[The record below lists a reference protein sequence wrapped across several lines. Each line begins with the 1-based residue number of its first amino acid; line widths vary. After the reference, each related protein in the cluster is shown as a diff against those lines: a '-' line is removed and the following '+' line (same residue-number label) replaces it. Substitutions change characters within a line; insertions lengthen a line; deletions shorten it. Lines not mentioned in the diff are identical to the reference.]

1 METKQIDFCQ
11 SGGYMKKS
19 VKRIVCGA
27 LALAMASSLVLERVI
42 RISADSVQPSNSVTA
57 TATDTSFTNVTGQFD
72 TSSMVK
78 QNFNSSVMKTE
89 DVAPK
94 YETRTVLVTLSKQ
107 PLIERAKGET
117 VSAYAESFSGERALV
132 DIDGEQTAFLSNLS
146 KRGIAYE
153 LVQSYNTVL
162 NGLAIRVNT
171 QYLDVIRE
179 MKGVQSAFATGKY
192 SVPDTVKNAKTTNE
206 DGVITNQTSVYDT
219 GIYDSSAYAE
229 KYGEGTVVAILDTG
243 LDYTHEAFQDF
254 EHENV
259 DVAWS
264 KDYVKDMVANRGLSA
279 ERRNGG
285 LDVNDVYMSEKVPF
299 AYDYADDDADVYPS
313 FSNHGTHVAGI
324 IGGYDTTGYTDKDG
338 NPIDETFKGVVPDAQ
353 LVICKVFTDDLDDE
367 DLGGAVPEDIIA
379 ALDDCVKLGVDVINM
394 SLGTSCGFTTPN
406 DEVWEGITLANVY
419 ERIQDAGITLVCA
432 ASNDYSSG
440 YGGVYGTNLT
450 SNPDSGTVGSPS
462 TFSAALSVASI
473 NGQKASYFLANEGE
487 NQSFVFYE
495 ESRDI
500 DGNPYDFFEELT
512 RRYGRTEFEYVVV
525 GGVNSYGLGGVGL
538 VSDYRV
544 VQNKFG
550 DSENPRIALVA
561 RGDNTFKEKVEVAQ
575 KMGAAAIVIYN
586 NVSGTIRMNL
596 GEIEEKDL
604 IPAVSIGMNAGIQ
617 LVKAAGSDRVG
628 TLKIDEAF
636 AAGPFMS
643 EFSSWGPTHDLKL
656 KPEITAHGGEITST
670 VPGGYGEQS
679 GTSMASPNMAGFMAL
694 VRSYIKNDL
703 GITDT
708 REINRLAMQLTM
720 STAGMVYDQDGLPYS
735 PRKQGAGVARLENVI
750 ENTQAYLYTDVAEND
765 YRPKIE
771 LGDDPNKT
779 GVYEMSFKIKNFGD
793 SELSFTANYV
803 LMTESASVD
812 GLTVSE
818 QAHLLDKA
826 QVTWTEG
833 VTDGKVVVGAN
844 SEKTI
849 SVKILLDKSE
859 KEYIDRIFENGMYV
873 EGFLQLQSD
882 NASQCD
888 LGLPFLGFYG
898 DWSAAPMLDY
908 SAFEIAQN
916 ASDPAILDEDK
927 IKASVWETLPY
938 TAYYNDDYVLPMGGY
953 VYLVDENDEPMYVSE
968 EHCAVSRYNEYYGE
982 GSDQNYLS
990 STSIRA
996 VYTGLLRNAR
1006 VVNYR
1011 MYDAVTGELVY
1022 ADTLYNVAKAYSG
1035 GGSAVPANVELRL
1048 SPEAM
1053 GLTAGGT
1060 YRMEFEYF
1068 QNSPEEGEHA
1078 PEENTFAFSF
1088 TVDYEAPVLESANVR
1103 FQNYK
1108 ENNKEKERIYL
1119 DLAVY
1124 DNHYP
1129 QAVMLCYPTN
1139 NAKGERVLQ
1148 LATEYPTP
1156 VRNAVRNGTSK
1167 LSIEITD
1174 IYEKYGKDFYV
1185 QIDDYALNSCLYKID
1200 IQSANTNML
1209 PDSFKLAAGEDKITL
1224 DIYQTHTVALDYQG
1238 DADLSNFS
1246 WTSAFPSI
1254 ADVKNGVIVG
1264 LRAGSTDILVR
1275 NPKGETHVISVT
1287 VTENVA
1293 PLQVLPSL
1301 SFGPMQTSTQSL
1313 VKAQGTV
1320 RVFAGEEFTL
1330 SVEKDP
1336 WYHPLTN
1343 LRLVWYSSN
1352 EEVATV
1358 DQSGNVKTLKKGS
1371 ATITAMMERK
1381 DGDKW
1386 IETSGPSVSLRVQE
1400 EFTVSN
1406 YVLTD
1411 YNGVGWNEKIDL
1423 DGDSLPEKVLVVP
1436 TDMNIWYIGAG
1447 AFEDNDNIEYIV
1459 IPDSVID
1466 IREYAFMNCTALRGV
1481 YFSDVQHREKDGKVV
1496 NPDVDWAALA
1506 MVYED
1511 AFYGCK
1517 NLQYVD
1523 LFNVKTIT
1531 VAHRAFMD
1539 CVSLKAVF
1547 DMPSIGT
1554 MHHYAFANTALT
1566 EVDLTGLHMS
1576 GENVFLGC
1584 KQIASVKTGKF
1595 TAIGKS
1601 MFAGCT
1607 ALTEITLS
1615 TPKIGDGAFANCTNL
1630 SKVTLDSKGENIAFA
1645 IGARAFEN
1653 CGADGFAIDFNGEK
1667 VREIGNRAFA
1677 GAGLK
1682 DIYLN
1687 FHGLELLGGNI
1698 FANTTLSTVTIGDG
1712 IDLESLQL
1720 NGAPFM
1726 GLTVEI
1732 SGEKYVK
1739 RDGVIY
1745 TADGSKILLVDSQKT
1760 GAFTVGDEVLEI
1772 SPYAFANS
1780 GVESVVLG
1788 RNLQKIGAYAFY
1800 NSALTSVAFAEGNE
1814 SITEIPTGAF
1824 YGSKLESIVLP
1835 ESVKTLGD
1843 YAFANSN
1850 LSAFTADGLTEM
1862 GSYVFEGCKA
1872 LQTIDLADGIWAM
1885 GDGVFKDCSA
1895 LTSVALPSVTRLG
1908 AQTFAGAKALTSVS
1922 FGANATTIG
1931 DYTFYNTSVKS
1942 VDFNGANIQTIG
1954 DGAFY
1959 GATRLQTLVLP
1970 ESVTEIGVG
1979 AFYNAYSLRSINL
1992 EKVVTIGDSAFYNT
2006 ALKTLNLQSAK
2017 KIGAFAFGVEG
2028 QNGADVA
2035 GACTSLTMPVVE
2047 EIGAFAFLNTSISA
2061 LEIPAS
2067 LRVVGMGAFGSAAS
2081 LATVTVAAEN
2091 PVFFAENNV
2100 LYRNVREGE
2109 YELVLYPAARV
2120 AEGAEKA
2127 KSYTI
2132 KEGTVSVLAYA
2143 FYDLN
2148 DKALNKVILSYSMRL
2163 IGDSAFFASGVT
2175 EYEFKSIQ
2183 APRLATEYRSWIA
2196 DEIKFQAS
2204 SSTTKSTY
2212 KGFYYANFEG
2222 YFFDYTQFGGQKSKL
2237 IIRYPEN
2244 GLGYDNYVYRTYFG
2258 VKHTTGIAMEENTS
2272 VFVGIV
2278 DAIDLTEIQAWL
2290 TWDTSDEAKKEEIL
2304 KYSEQLALARLY
2316 CNNARE
2322 NATQAQYAT
2331 AERLEKLEQAETLLR
2346 EVKGHFG
2353 VFVGVKELKIATFA
2367 SYKKEYSEG
2376 ERFDGTGLIA
2386 LLIYTDGSQ
2395 IELDASELTL
2405 DEKYTQP
2412 LKANTQ
2418 YVRYTYGEQALIVKI
2433 KVTANEKP
2441 SGGGESSSSQEKDT
2455 GCGSVMGLPVAVLGL
2470 LGAVVF
2476 FKKKEREN

>member
-1 METKQIDFCQ
+1 
-11 SGGYMKKS
+11 MKKS

-42 RISADSVQPSNSVTA
+42 RISADGVKTGESVSA
-57 TATDTSFTNVTGQFD
+57 TATGASFTNVTGQFD
-72 TSSMVK
+72 TSKMVK
-78 QNFNSSVMKTE
+78 ENFNSSVMKTE
-89 DVAPK
+89 DVAPT

-107 PLIERAKGET
+107 PLAERAEGEA
-117 VSAYAESFSGERALV
+117 VSSYAESWSGERALA
-132 DIDGEQTAFLSNLS
+132 DIGAEQDSFLSGLS
-146 KRGIAYE
+146 RRGISYE

-162 NGLAIRVNT
+162 NGVAIRVNT
-171 QYLDVIRE
+171 KYLDVIRE
-179 MKGVQSAFATGKY
+179 MNGVQSAFSTGKY
-192 SVPDTVKNAKTTNE
+192 SVPETVKNVKTTSE

-229 KYGEGTVVAILDTG
+229 EYGEGTVVAILDTG
-243 LDYTHEAFQDF
+243 LDYTHEAFQGF

-264 KDYVKDMVANRGLSA
+264 KDYVKDMVENRGLSA
-279 ERRNGG
+279 EKRNGG
-285 LDVNDVYMSEKVPF
+285 LDVNDVYMNEKVPF

-338 NPIDETFKGVVPDAQ
+338 NPVDETFKGVVPDAQ

-406 DEVWEGITLANVY
+406 DEAWEGITLANVY

-487 NQSFVFYE
+487 KQSFVFYE

-500 DGNPYDFFEELT
+500 DGNPYNFVEELT
-512 RRYGRTEFEYVVV
+512 RRYGKTEFEYVVV
-525 GGVNSYGLGGVGL
+525 GGVNSYGLGGVGV
-538 VSDYRV
+538 VSDYRI

-575 KMGAAAIVIYN
+575 KMGAAAIIIYN

-596 GEIEEKDL
+596 GEIEESDL
-604 IPAVSIGMNAGIQ
+604 IPAISIGMNAGIQ
-617 LVKAAGSDRVG
+617 LVKAAGSGRVG
-628 TLKIDEAF
+628 TLKIDESF

-720 STAGMVYDQDGLPYS
+720 STAGMVYDQDGFPYS

-750 ENTQAYLYTDVAEND
+750 SGTQAYLYTDVEEND
-765 YRPKIE
+765 FRPKIE
-771 LGDDPNKT
+771 LGDDPEKT
-779 GVYEMSFKIKNFGD
+779 GVYEMRFRIKNFGAD
-793 SELSFTANYV
+793 DLNFTATHV
-803 LMTESASVD
+803 AMTESASAD

-818 QAHLLDKA
+818 QAHLLNKA
-826 QVTWTEG
+826 TVAWK
-833 VTDGKVVVGAN
+833 VDGKTLSGDTITVGAGADV
-844 SEKTI
+844 EI
-849 SVKILLDKSE
+849 SVTLTLDKSE
-859 KEYIDRIFENGMYV
+859 KEYIDGIFENGMYV
-873 EGFLQLQSD
+873 EGFLQLQS
-882 NASQCD
+882 NAQNQCD
-888 LGLPFLGFYG
+888 LSIPFLGFYG

-908 SAFEIAQN
+908 SAFEIAEN
-916 ASDPAILDEDK
+916 ASDPAILEEDK

-953 VYLVDENDEPMYVSE
+953 VYLVDENEEPMYVSE

-1006 VVNYR
+1006 VVNYK
-1011 MYDAVTGELVY
+1011 MYNAVTGELVF
-1022 ADTLYNVAKAYSG
+1022 ADTLYNIAKAYSG
-1035 GGSAVPANVELRL
+1035 GGSAVPSNVELRL

-1053 GLTAGGT
+1053 GLVAGGT
-1060 YRMEFEYF
+1060 YRMEFEFF
-1068 QNSPEEGEHA
+1068 QNPPKEGESA
-1078 PEENTFAFSF
+1078 PEENTFEFSF

-1108 ENNKEKERIYL
+1108 ENDKEKERIYL
-1119 DLAVY
+1119 DLSIY

-1139 NAKGERVLQ
+1139 DAKGERVLQ

-1200 IQSANTNML
+1200 VQSANTNML
-1209 PDSFKLAAGEDKITL
+1209 PENFELAAGEDEVTL
-1224 DIYQTHTVALDYQG
+1224 DIYQTHTVALEYQG

-1275 NPKGETHVISVT
+1275 NPKGETRVISVT
-1287 VTENVA
+1287 VTENVSSSL
-1293 PLQVLPSL
+1293 PVLPSL

-1313 VKAQGTV
+1313 TKAQGTV

-1336 WYHPLTN
+1336 WYHPMTN
-1343 LRLVWYSSN
+1343 LRLVWRSSN

-1358 DQSGNVKTLKKGS
+1358 DQNGNVKTLKKGN

-1411 YNGVGWNEKIDL
+1411 YNGVGWNEEIDL
-1423 DGDSLPEKVLVVP
+1423 DGDGSLEKVLVVP

-1447 AFEDNDNIEYIV
+1447 AFEDNNNIEYIV

-1481 YFSDVQHREKDGKVV
+1481 YFSDVQHREADGKVV

-1511 AFYGCK
+1511 AFYGCQK
-1517 NLQYVD
+1517 LEYVD
-1523 LFNVKTIT
+1523 LTNVKTIT

-1539 CVSLKAVF
+1539 CVSLKQVI

-1576 GENVFLGC
+1576 GEYVFLGC
-1584 KQIASVKTGKF
+1584 NQIASVKTGKF

-1615 TPKIGDGAFANCTNL
+1615 TPKIGESAFADCVNL
-1630 SKVTLDSKGENIAFA
+1630 RKVTLDGKGENIAFS

-1653 CGADGFAIDFNGEK
+1653 CGADGFEILFNGEK

-1682 DIYLN
+1682 NIYLD
-1687 FHGLELLGGNI
+1687 FYGLETLGGNI
-1698 FANTTLSTVTIGDG
+1698 FANTTLSTVTVGDG
-1712 IDLESLQL
+1712 IDLETLQMK
-1720 NGAPFM
+1720 GAPFM
-1726 GLTVEI
+1726 GLTVEV
-1732 SGEKYVK
+1732 SGDKYVK
-1739 RDGVIY
+1739 RDDVVY
-1745 TADGSKILLVDSQKT
+1745 SADGSKILLADSKKT
-1760 GAFTVGDEVLEI
+1760 GAFTVGDEVQEI
-1772 SPYAFANS
+1772 APYAFANS
-1780 GVESVVLG
+1780 GLESLVLG
-1788 RNLQKIGAYAFY
+1788 KNLQKIGEYAFY
-1800 NSALTSVAFAEGNE
+1800 NSSLKSVVFAENSE

-1824 YGSKLESIVLP
+1824 YGSKVENITLP
-1835 ESVKTLGD
+1835 QSVTALGD
-1843 YAFANSN
+1843 YAFANSA
-1850 LSAFTADGLTEM
+1850 LSALTADGLTAV
-1862 GSYVFEGCKA
+1862 GSYAFEGCKA
-1872 LQTIDLADGIWAM
+1872 LQTMSLTDGIWTM

-1895 LTSVALPSVTRLG
+1895 LTSVTLPSVTRLG
-1908 AQTFAGAKALTSVS
+1908 AQTFAGAKALTSVT
-1922 FGANATTIG
+1922 FGAGATTIG
-1931 DYTFYNTSVKS
+1931 DYTFYNTSVKT

-1959 GATRLQTLVLP
+1959 GATKVETVVLP
-1970 ESVTEIGVG
+1970 ESVTEIGVA

-1992 EKVVTIGDSAFYNT
+1992 ENVVTIGDSAFYNS

-2047 EIGAFAFLNTSISA
+2047 EIGAFAFLNTSISK

-2067 LRVVGMGAFGSAAS
+2067 LREMGMGAFGSAAN
-2081 LATVTVAAEN
+2081 LALVSTAAEN
-2091 PVFFAENNV
+2091 LVFFAEDNV
-2100 LYRNVREGE
+2100 LYRKVSDGE

-2127 KSYTI
+2127 KTYEV

-2148 DKALNKVILSYSMRL
+2148 DNVLHKVTLPYSMRL

-2183 APRLATEYRSWIA
+2183 APRLAAEYREWIA
-2196 DEIKFQAS
+2196 AEIKNQAS

-2222 YFFDYTQFGGQKSKL
+2222 YFFDYTQYGGQKSKL
-2237 IIRYPEN
+2237 VLRYPEN

-2258 VKHTTGIAMEENTS
+2258 VKHTTGIAMEENTN
-2272 VFVGIV
+2272 VFVSIV
-2278 DAIDLTEIQAWL
+2278 DAIDLTELNAWL
-2290 TWDTSDEAKKEEIL
+2290 SWDTSDEDKKAEIL
-2304 KYSEQLALARLY
+2304 AFSEQLALARLY

-2322 NATQAQYAT
+2322 SATQAQYAT
-2331 AERLEKLEQAETLLR
+2331 AERLDKLEKAEKLVR
-2346 EVKGHFG
+2346 EVKAKFN

-2367 SYKKEYSEG
+2367 TYKKEYREG
-2376 ERFDGTGLIA
+2376 ETFDGTGLIA
-2386 LLIYTDGSQ
+2386 LLIYDDGSQ
-2395 IELDASELTL
+2395 TELSVSELTL

-2418 YVRYTYGEQALIVKI
+2418 YVRYFYGEQSLIVRI
-2433 KVTANEKP
+2433 KVIANEQ
-2441 SGGGESSSSQEKDT
+2441 SDGEEESAPAKDEKT
-2455 GCGSVMGLPVAVLGL
+2455 GCGSEMGLSAATLGL
-2470 LGAVVF
+2470 LGAAVLLKR
-2476 FKKKEREN
+2476 KKREN